1 MGGALAAL
9 GLLIGCRSL
18 DDDSAYYPRSVGT
31 YLRVDTSL
39 WWVPEEAALV
49 RLPLAVQGLSAADR
63 WAIALHESEVYFF
76 RPGQLS
82 PMYRLALREPGT
94 CLAAR
99 VEKKTLTL
107 YIGTA
112 SGLLIGETQLS
123 KPLEGIKW
131 SLEATPAPVHAVA
144 VAPSFTVAAAGQQLL
159 VLDAAANRRI
169 QTLELPGPIHRLWIE
184 HPTGTAGLWQGRDTL
199 YSFAYLYQARQ
210 LSVETAQP
218 SAYRYRLT
226 SPYLRANFGTEYT
239 GAINLSAA
247 GLLSPGEYTG
257 VEDFAADFLGGRIF
271 FLRRDSL
278 WSYAIAAPDRLTL
291 KGTFAGAQAIEAV
304 PVYRYGSAEVTTR

>member
-1 MGGALAAL
+1 MAAL
-9 GLLIGCRSL
+9 GLLSGCRSL

-39 WWVPEEAALV
+39 WWAPEEGALV
-49 RLPLAVQGLSAADR
+49 RGSLAVRSLAAADR
-63 WAIALHESEVYFF
+63 WAIALHESEIYFLQ
-76 RPGQLS
+76 PGQLR
-82 PMYRLALREPGT
+82 PMHTLALREPGI

-99 VEKKTLTL
+99 VEKETLTL
-107 YIGTA
+107 YIGTT
-112 SGLLIGETQLS
+112 SGLLMGETQLS
-123 KPLEGIKW
+123 KPSEGIKW

-144 VAPSFTVAAAGQQLL
+144 VAPSFTVAAAGRQLL

-169 QTLELPGPIHRLWIE
+169 QTLELPGPVHRLWIE
-184 HPTGTAGLWQGRDTL
+184 HPTGAAGLWQGSDTL
-199 YSFAYLYQARQ
+199 HNFTYLYQARQ

-239 GAINLSAA
+239 GAVSLSAA
-247 GLLSPGEYTG
+247 GLLSPGGHTG
-257 VEDFAADFLGGRIF
+257 VKDFAADFLGGRIF

-278 WSYAIAAPDRLTL
+278 WFYATAAPNRLTL
-291 KGTFAGAQAIEAV
+291 KGTFTGARAIEAA